1 MTAVKVKRIMKSFGK
16 KVLFQNLSFQIQK
29 GEMVAIMGSSGSGK
43 TTLLNCLGGLDKID
57 SGNIMIFDKEITP
70 RNRNYHLREVF
81 GFLFQNYALIDNE
94 TVYQNLKIVSN
105 DKEKMRST
113 LINLGLDENC
123 LNQKVLALSGGEQQR
138 VALARLFLKK
148 SQIILA
154 DEPTASLDAE
164 NRSMVMETLKALQDL
179 GKTIVVVT
187 HDEGIIDYFDRV
199 IKLSTR

>member
-1 MTAVKVKRIMKSFGK
+1 
-16 KVLFQNLSFQIQK
+16 
-29 GEMVAIMGSSGSGK
+29 
-43 TTLLNCLGGLDKID
+43 
-57 SGNIMIFDKEITP
+57 
-70 RNRNYHLREVF
+70 
-81 GFLFQNYALIDNE
+81 
-94 TVYQNLKIVSN
+94 
-105 DKEKMRST
+105 MRST

>member
-16 KVLFQNLSFQIQK
+16 KILFQNLSFQIQK

-43 TTLLNCLGGLDKID
+43 TTLLNCLGGLEKID

-94 TVYQNLKIVSN
+94 TVSQNLKIVSN